1 VAPFAVADASPHLAG
16 LLDSQYETLL
26 QEWADCASQSAHPAG
41 LAREGELAAHVP
53 ALLRRLIDDLSKPE
67 VAGAAGVLAPLAE
80 GFDLESVVWGYGLL
94 QHLVLELLER
104 ASVPVSMGD
113 VRRLGDWFT
122 RAIAA
127 VVAAHAGGARSSSP
141 GTRRRV
147 PESSRDADTLRS
159 VGQESTGDAQSAQA
173 SPVQVEGELL
183 DSRELDGR
191 RLEAE
196 QLSTEQLE
204 AERVQPKQL
213 LAGASSEWHPVERQ
227 PLDGQRMPSSQRLA
241 QPAAST
247 RREVELVDERWR
259 ALLQQAPV
267 AISVVRG
274 PDFVYELA
282 NPLAQAMIGGRDIVG
297 KTVREAFPELGAD
310 APALRVLEQVYGS
323 GQPFHADEYAI
334 PLDRNGHGA
343 LEEVYFKFTCQPIRD
358 ASGQVRDLLTIALD
372 VSAQVQARRRAEA
385 LLAELTLVDQ
395 RKNDFLA
402 MLAHELRN
410 PMAAINTSLILLD
423 QADRDPAKSARYRE
437 IARRQ
442 MTNLVRLVDDLLDVA
457 RISRGKIELRQDDV
471 ELGAIVQHAL
481 GATRPVVE
489 AHQHELRV
497 TIAPGAFR
505 LVGDGTRLEQVI
517 VNLITNAAKYTDPGG
532 TISVTLDRD
541 TDHELRQDMS
551 PASPWAKLSVYDTGR
566 GIASDMLDKV
576 FELFT
581 QVSPGLDRRT
591 GGLGLGLTLVK
602 HLVEMHGGSVAAFS
616 AGSGQGSEF
625 RVRLPLSA
633 EVSQEAWQPA
643 PRLEPVSRRQRVLVV
658 EDSDDVRELLEA
670 CIRELGHEVFGA
682 ANGPDGAAAIER
694 ERPEIALV
702 DVGLPGID
710 GYEVARRARAS
721 RHGRDVRLIALSGYG
736 GADFEK
742 RARAAG
748 FDVHVTKPIELERL
762 RELLDGPASPPEAS
776 ASSV

>member
-1 VAPFAVADASPHLAG
+1 M
-16 LLDSQYETLL
+16 
-26 QEWADCASQSAHPAG
+26 
-41 LAREGELAAHVP
+41 P
-53 ALLRRLIDDLSKPE
+53 ALLRRLIEDLAVPE
-67 VAGAAGVLAPLAE
+67 VPSAAGVLAPLGE

-94 QHLVLELLER
+94 QHLVLELLEG
-104 ASVPVSMGD
+104 ASVPVSMRD

-127 VVAAHAGGARSSSP
+127 VVAAHAGGAHRSSPS
-141 GTRRRV
+141 TRRRV
-147 PESSRDADTLRS
+147 PDSSRDADTLRS
-159 VGQESTGDAQSAQA
+159 VGQESTAAAPAGEA
-173 SPVQVEGELL
+173 SPVQVDGELL
-183 DSRELDGR
+183 DSRELLDNR
-191 RLEAE
+191 ELPDHRELEAPS
-196 QLSTEQLE
+196 LF
-204 AERVQPKQL
+204 APKQL
-213 LAGASSEWHPVERQ
+213 LDGLASDSR
-227 PLDGQRMPSSQRLA
+227 PLDAQQLPSSQRLA
-241 QPAAST
+241 NQAASA
-247 RREVELVDERWR
+247 RREAELARERWR

-282 NPLAQAMIGGRDIVG
+282 NPLALAMIGGRDVVG
-297 KTVREAFPELGAD
+297 KTVREAFPELGPD
-310 APALRVLEQVYGS
+310 APALQVLQQVYGS
-323 GQPFHADEYAI
+323 GQPFHAEEYAV
-334 PLDRNGHGA
+334 PLDRNGHGTV
-343 LEEVYFKFTCQPIRD
+343 EEVFFKFTCQPIRD
-358 ASGQVRDLLTIALD
+358 AAGQVRDLLTVALD
-372 VSAQVQARRRAEA
+372 VSAQVHARRRAEA

-410 PMAAINTSLILLD
+410 PMAAINTSLILLE
-423 QADRDPAKSARYRE
+423 QADRDPAKAARYRE

-457 RISRGKIELRQDDV
+457 RISRGKVELRQDHV

-481 GATRPVVE
+481 GATRAVVE

-517 VNLITNAAKYTDPGG
+517 VNLITNAAKYTEPGG
-532 TISVTLDRD
+532 TISISLE
-541 TDHELRQDMS
+541 HELRNESS
-551 PASPWAKLSVYDTGR
+551 PPSPWAKLSVHDTGR
-566 GIASDMLDKV
+566 GIASDMLEKV

-602 HLVEMHGGSVAAFS
+602 HLVEMHGGSVSAFS
-616 AGSGQGSEF
+616 AGPGLGSEF
-625 RVRLPLSA
+625 RVQLPLAS
-633 EVSQEAWQPA
+633 EISLEQQIA
-643 PRLEPVSRRQRVLVV
+643 PNIEPTARRQRVLVV

-670 CIRELGHEVFGA
+670 CIRELGHDVLAA

-710 GYEVARRARAS
+710 GYEVARRARAGS
-721 RHGRDVRLIALSGYG
+721 HGRDVRLIALSGYG

-742 RARAAG
+742 RAQAAG
-748 FDVHVTKPIELERL
+748 FDLHVTKPIELERL
-762 RELLDGPASPPEAS
+762 RELLDGPAAPP
-776 ASSV
+776 